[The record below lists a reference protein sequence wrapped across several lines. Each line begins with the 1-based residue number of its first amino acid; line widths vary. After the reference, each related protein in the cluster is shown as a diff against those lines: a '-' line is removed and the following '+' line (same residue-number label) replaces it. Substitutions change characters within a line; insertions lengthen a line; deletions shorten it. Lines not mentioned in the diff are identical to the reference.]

1 MSTAPEAPLPRRA
14 TARSYA
20 DPALRRLELTVL
32 RRLDGL
38 LQGDHAGLVPGPG
51 TDLGDARL
59 YAPGDDVRR
68 IDWALTAR
76 TGDPHVR
83 DAIADRELEL
93 VIVLDTS
100 GSLAF
105 GTSKVSKRDLA
116 RDLAGA
122 FVLLGARSGNR
133 VGALLSGEPPR
144 WVPPRSGSAHA
155 ASVVTAIARAPVAG
169 GDLPVALRR
178 ARRLASRRGMIV
190 AVSDFLGAHGWQRE
204 LRALAAR
211 HDVIA
216 VEVVDRREL
225 QLPDV
230 GYLTLVDAESGARR
244 VVDTQDVRVRAR
256 FAEKQQRFRAGLA
269 RDLARA
275 GADHLRVHT
284 DDDWV
289 VALARFAGRRRLR
302 RTAAEAR

>member
-1 MSTAPEAPLPRRA
+1 MSTAPEPPLPRRA
-14 TARSYA
+14 IARSYG

-59 YAPGDDVRR
+59 YTPGDDVRR

-105 GTSKVSKRDLA
+105 GTSRVSKRELA

-133 VGALLSGEPPR
+133 VGALLSGEPPT
-144 WVPPRSGSAHA
+144 WVPPRCGSAHA
-155 ASVVTAIARAPVAG
+155 ARVVTAIARAPVAR

-190 AVSDFLGAHGWQRE
+190 AVSDFLGPQGWQHE

-211 HDVIA
+211 HDVIE

-244 VVDTQDVRVRAR
+244 VVDTQDARVRTR

-275 GADHLRVHT
+275 GSDHLRVHT

-289 VALARFAGRRRLR
+289 VALARFAGRRSLR

>member
-1 MSTAPEAPLPRRA
+1 MTGPAGAPPRRPA
-14 TARSYA
+14 TRAHA

-38 LQGDHAGLVPGPG
+38 LQGDHAGIVPGPG
-51 TDLGDARL
+51 TDLGDART

-76 TGDPHVR
+76 TNDPHVR
-83 DAIADRELEL
+83 NAIADRELEL
-93 VIVLDTS
+93 VVVLDTS

-105 GTSKVSKRDLA
+105 GTGTVDKRTLA
-116 RDLAGA
+116 RDVAGA
-122 FVLLGARSGNR
+122 FVLLAARGGNR

-144 WVPPRSGSAHA
+144 WLRPAGGTAHA
-155 ASVVTAIARAPVAG
+155 AALLSAMARAPVAG
-169 GDLPVALRR
+169 GDFAAALRR
-178 ARRLASRRGMIV
+178 VRRLVRRRGMV
-190 AVSDFLGAHGWQRE
+190 LAVSDFLGAPGWQRE
-204 LRALAAR
+204 LRALATR

-225 QLPDV
+225 TLPDV
-230 GYLTLVDAESGARR
+230 GYLTLVDAESGVRR
-244 VVDTQDVRVRAR
+244 VVDTRDGVVRAR
-256 FAEKQQRFRAGLA
+256 FAERQRRFRAGVA
-269 RDLARA
+269 RDVTRA

-289 VALARFAGRRRLR
+289 VAVARFAARRRLR